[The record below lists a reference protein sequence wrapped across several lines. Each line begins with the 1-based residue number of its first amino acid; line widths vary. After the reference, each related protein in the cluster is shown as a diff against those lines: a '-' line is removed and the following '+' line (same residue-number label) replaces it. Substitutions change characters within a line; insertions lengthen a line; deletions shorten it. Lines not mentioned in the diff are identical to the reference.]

1 MADEALSAATG
12 RPEQARA
19 AGQSPEDSLL
29 PLCAS
34 TSLANGRRGLRF
46 DVQFR
51 SEKVPA
57 FVVRHADVAVGY
69 LNRCAHIAMELDWAP
84 GEFFEPAGEFLVC
97 ATHGAVYDPASGA
110 CAGGACAGR
119 GNLRPLSIVERDG
132 TVYWQ
137 PDAEAQPLP
146 PKPPTPTPPPT
157 PPAGPASEPSAQ
169 Q

>member
-1 MADEALSAATG
+1 MVDEALIAVCESSA
-12 RPEQARA
+12 
-19 AGQSPEDSLL
+19 
-29 PLCAS
+29 
-34 TSLANGRRGLRF
+34 LANGRRGVRF

-57 FVVRHADVAVGY
+57 FVVRHGDVAVGY

-97 ATHGAVYDPASGA
+97 ATHGAIYDPATGA

-119 GNLRPLSIVERDG
+119 GNLRPLTIIERSG
-132 TVYWQ
+132 TVFWQ

-146 PKPPTPTPPPT
+146 PAAPKPPSPAVEPPPQ
-157 PPAGPASEPSAQ
+157 PPQPSAQ